1 MIFSRNLYVAVL
13 VAAMLALGARASL
26 VTSNEVVAAVS
37 AWASAN
43 SETFT
48 DKDSSTV
55 VAATPTY
62 DEDGATVLY
71 WTVAMSNGGA
81 LIASPDTDLDLV
93 VAVLENYEGSFPE
106 GHPLPAMLK
115 SDMSNRLQ
123 ALARRR
129 AEARKLRDFA
139 ESDRLRAE
147 IGALGYSVEDAPG
160 GACRLKKN

>member
-1 MIFSRNLYVAVL
+1 MIFNRNLYVVVL
-13 VAAMLALGARASL
+13 VAAMLTLNARASL

-48 DKDSSTV
+48 DKASGTA

-62 DEDGATVLY
+62 DDDGMTVLY

-81 LIASPDTDLDLV
+81 VIASPDTDLDLV
-93 VAVLENYEGSFPE
+93 IAVLDRYDGELPV

-115 SDMSNRLQ
+115 RDMSNRLQ
-123 ALARRR
+123 VLAQRR
-129 AEARKLRDFA
+129 AVQVATGGGRRKA
-139 ESDRLRAE
+139 
-147 IGALGYSVEDAPG
+147 GAAAAP
-160 GACRLKKN
+160 A